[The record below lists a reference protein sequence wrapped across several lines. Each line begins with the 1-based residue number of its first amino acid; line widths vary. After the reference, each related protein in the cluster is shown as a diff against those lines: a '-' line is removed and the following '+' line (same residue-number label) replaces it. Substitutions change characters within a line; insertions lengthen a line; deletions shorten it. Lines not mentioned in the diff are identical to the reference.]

1 MQPVSCNAG
10 FSMFNSDML
19 TGETVNRLLSDP
31 SPQMRV
37 ETAAE
42 VARTLSEEGLSQAE
56 RHLAGEI
63 LSLLARDLEVAVRQ
77 AVAEHAKS
85 CPFLPPSVARR
96 LAEDVESV
104 ALPVIRYSS
113 VLSDDDLIAVIQS
126 GSSPKHQAAASREVV
141 SSRVCEAL
149 IEYGDDGTVKALLAN
164 AGARIPEPG
173 YHKVITDR
181 GTDHEVQRLM
191 IDRALLPMSITER
204 LIGVIAEDLRQEL
217 ISRQEL
223 PPEIAE
229 ELAHQGRE
237 RTLAQAVKAEDRAA
251 EVRELAKRLHAKD
264 KLTPSLMLR
273 SLCLGDLRFFE
284 AAMALR
290 SGIPIA
296 SARLILQD
304 GGGPG
309 FQRLYRKANLPPEL
323 SRAFMIAV
331 ELVQEVGWAK
341 AQTWRPDY
349 SHIMLARLA
358 SEIETSL
365 GADMEAVI
373 ASVGRLLA
381 KDPNQAL
388 RA

>member
-1 MQPVSCNAG
+1 
-10 FSMFNSDML
+10 MFDSDML

-31 SPQMRV
+31 SPQMRA

-42 VARTLSEEGLSQAE
+42 VARTLSGEGLSQAE
-56 RHLAGEI
+56 RRMAGDI
-63 LSLLARDLEVAVRQ
+63 LDLLARDLEVAVRQ
-77 AVAEHAKS
+77 SVAEHAKS
-85 CPFLPPSVARR
+85 CPFLPPAVARR
-96 LAEDVESV
+96 LAEDIESI

-126 GSSPKHQAAASREVV
+126 GSSPKHRAAASRDVV

-149 IEYGDDGTVKALLAN
+149 IEFGDDGTVKTLLAN
-164 AGARIPEPG
+164 AGARIAEPG
-173 YHKVITDR
+173 YDKVITDR
-181 GTDHEVQRLM
+181 GADQEIQQLLVG
-191 IDRALLPMSITER
+191 RALLPMSITER
-204 LIGVIAEDLRQEL
+204 LIGIIAEDLRREL

-229 ELAHQGRE
+229 ELARQGQE
-237 RTLAQAVKAEDRAA
+237 RTLAQASKAEDRSV

-284 AAMALR
+284 TALALR

-309 FQRLYRKANLPPEL
+309 FQRLYRKASLPAEL
-323 SRAFMIAV
+323 SRAFIIAV

-341 AQTWRPDY
+341 AQTWRADY

-365 GADMEAVI
+365 GSDMEAVI

-381 KDPNQAL
+381 KDPNPAL